1 MKKIILVFTFFF
13 AIQINVAQKLKLGN
27 VTIEELSQKVHPIDS
42 SAAAAVIFKKGETT
56 FLLGNDGEWSVQRE
70 VEMKIKIYKTEG
82 LDYANQEV
90 SYFVGGNTTEN
101 VWFSNAA
108 TYNLE
113 NGKIVKTKLSSEG
126 KFNEEVNDDWKIKKI
141 TLPAVKE
148 GSIIEYSYRTVS
160 PYITRID
167 DWYFQ
172 MDIPIDYVEYK
183 IYLPKYFK
191 YTTSLIGF
199 EDIERE
205 EKSLN
210 DNINSVVYKYKKE
223 NVPAIKEEK
232 YVANIK
238 NYTSILKY
246 ELASIDYPNQ
256 PIKNFALDWEGVT
269 KTIYEHNKFGSELNY
284 KSYFDDDIDLL
295 IKNGDSDEVKMNK
308 IFKFVQQKMNWN
320 EKNGIYT
327 DLGVKKAYKENV
339 GNVSDINIM
348 LVAML
353 RYAGLDANPV
363 LLSTRSNGVAI
374 FPNRSAFNYV
384 VAAVQNGNEIH
395 LLDATN
401 KNSIPN
407 ILPLKTI
414 NWFGRLIKKD
424 GTSFSINLM
433 KKPISYES
441 VALMANINEDGTIE
455 GKIRKQMYNHN
466 AFVFR
471 ERHGNLNENTYIE
484 NLEKKHNGIE
494 ISEYNIKNKKELSE
508 PIIES
513 FTFKHNNVV
522 DLIGSKMYISPLL
535 FYQLDENP
543 FKLENRKYPVDF
555 PYPFR
560 DSYNFNLKV
569 PENYEI
575 EFIPNPITYV
585 MENGNVSFTFKISV
599 VNKNI
604 QISSTFDVNETII
617 PASEYLSLKTLFKEM
632 INKQAE
638 KIILKRI

>member
-1 MKKIILVFTFFF
+1 MKKIILTF
-13 AIQINVAQKLKLGN
+13 AILCTIQINFAQKLKLGN

-42 SAAAAVIFKKGETT
+42 SAAAAVIYKKGETT
-56 FLLGNDGEWSVQRE
+56 FLLSNEGEWSVQRE

-82 LDYANQEV
+82 LDYANQEI
-90 SYFVGGNTTEN
+90 SYFVGGNNTEN
-101 VWFSNAA
+101 VRFTNAA

-126 KFNEEVNDDWKIKKI
+126 KFKEEVNDDWKIKKI

-160 PYITRID
+160 PYITKID

-172 MDIPIDYVEYK
+172 MDIPINYVEYK
-183 IYLPKYFK
+183 VYLPRYFK
-191 YTTSLIGF
+191 YTTSLTGY
-199 EDIERE
+199 EDIEKTENERPTE
-205 EKSLN
+205 VL
-210 DNINSVVYKYKKE
+210 YTYKKE

-238 NYTSILKY
+238 NYTSVLKY

-269 KTIYEHNKFGSELNY
+269 KTIYEDNKFGSELNY

-295 IKNGDSDEVKMNK
+295 IKNGDTDEIKMNK
-308 IFKFVQQKMNWN
+308 IFKFVQKKMNWN
-320 EKNGIYT
+320 ENNGIFT

-339 GNVSDINIM
+339 GNVSDINLM

-363 LLSTRSNGVAI
+363 LLSTRSNGIAI

-384 VAAVQNGNEIH
+384 VAAVQDGSEIN
-395 LLDATN
+395 LLDASN

-407 ILPLKTI
+407 ILPIKTI

-424 GTSFSINLM
+424 GTSFNINLM
-433 KKPISYES
+433 KKPISNES
-441 VALMANINEDGTIE
+441 VALMADINEDGSIE

-466 AFVFR
+466 AFIFR
-471 ERHGNLNENTYIE
+471 ENHGNINEDNYIE
-484 NLEKKHNGIE
+484 ILEKKHNGIE
-494 ISEYNIKNKKELSE
+494 ISDYNIKNKKELNE
-508 PIIES
+508 PIIEIFS
-513 FTFKHNNVV
+513 FKHNNVV

-543 FKLENRKYPVDF
+543 FKLENRKYPIDF
-555 PYPFR
+555 PYPYR
-560 DSYNFNLKV
+560 DSYNINLKI

-575 EFIPNPITYV
+575 EFLPNPITYV
-585 MENGNVSFTFKISV
+585 MENGNISFTFKIST

-604 QISSTFDVNETII
+604 QISSTFDVNEVII
-617 PASEYLSLKTLFKEM
+617 PASEYLTLKTLFKEM